1 MHDLLGPT
9 ASKKT
14 SKRKQ
19 TIHFPVDYQA
29 DIVWTEDHNEAFELL
44 KEKLTTA
51 PVLAYPDFKKPFVV
65 ETDASLKGLGA
76 VLMQKDDEN
85 NVMNVIAYASRSLW
99 PSEKSM
105 KNYSS
110 AKLELLALKWAVTEK
125 FRDYLLGSKF
135 TVVTDN
141 NPLAYV
147 NKSKLGAAQICWM
160 SDLALFDFDIKYRSG
175 SENQVADALSHRPGN
190 PCEEDV
196 EEEYEVLSY
205 DVVCQTLNDHTDSTK
220 FCHDLRYAMQEEV
233 LTGTV
238 RVDQIH
244 VECNDISVLP
254 EISAEEMRFQQLQDP
269 NLVDVIKQIESQTK
283 LPFKEIRKR
292 NSKVKRKLL
301 LQYDKL
307 VIKNG
312 VLCRV
317 IVDEGSEYHQLVL
330 PNNLQY

>member
-1 MHDLLGPT
+1 M
-9 ASKKT
+9 
-14 SKRKQ
+14 
-19 TIHFPVDYQA
+19 
-29 DIVWTEDHNEAFELL
+29 
-44 KEKLTTA
+44 
-51 PVLAYPDFKKPFVV
+51 
-65 ETDASLKGLGA
+65 
-76 VLMQKDDEN
+76 
-85 NVMNVIAYASRSLW
+85 
-99 PSEKSM
+99 
-105 KNYSS
+105 
-110 AKLELLALKWAVTEK
+110 
-125 FRDYLLGSKF
+125 
-135 TVVTDN
+135 
-141 NPLAYV
+141 
-147 NKSKLGAAQICWM
+147 
-160 SDLALFDFDIKYRSG
+160 
-175 SENQVADALSHRPGN
+175 HRPGN

-205 DVVCQTLNDHTDSTK
+205 NVVCQTLNDHTDSTK
-220 FCHDLRYAMQEEV
+220 FHHNLRYAMQEEV
-233 LTGTV
+233 LTGNV

-269 NLVDVIKQIESQTK
+269 NLVDVIKQIESQTR

-292 NSKVKRKLL
+292 SSKVMRKSL